1 MGSTF
6 VDEKKSA
13 IVVFDILSSELMKS
27 TFSEDCEVIIISPWV
42 KDYPIPSTWPNFSSN
57 FYAIKD
63 MQKISDILKK
73 LRQNK
78 VRVTLCTKSEKRLR
92 DEKWGEWNIR
102 AAVEFHERITEKD
115 GATVC
120 WENRDEQH
128 AKYVVTSENV
138 FITSANATP
147 KGTAGV
153 QGNAGSLNSK
163 RDSKDFYDE
172 TRKWCFSWLKKTEN
186 PDDYFSK

>member
-6 VDEKKSA
+6 VDEKKST

-27 TFSEDCEVIIISPWV
+27 TFSEDCEVIFISPWV
-42 KDYPIPSTWPNFSSN
+42 KDFPLPSTWPNFSSN

-63 MQKISDILKK
+63 MQRISDILEK
-73 LRQNK
+73 LRLNG

-92 DEKWGEWNIR
+92 DENWGEWNIR
-102 AAVEFHERITEKD
+102 AAVEFHEKLKKYGVTI
-115 GATVC
+115 C

-128 AKYVVTSENV
+128 AKSVITSEHV

-153 QGNAGSLNSK
+153 QGNAGSLHSK
-163 RDSKDFYDE
+163 RDNKEFYE
-172 TRKWCFSWLKKTEN
+172 ESREWCLDWLKKSEN
-186 PDDYFSK
+186 PDDYFLK

>member
-27 TFSEDCEVIIISPWV
+27 TFSKDCEVIIISPWV
-42 KDYPIPSTWPNFSSN
+42 KDYPLPSTWPNFSSN
-57 FYAIKD
+57 FNALKD
-63 MQKISDILKK
+63 MQRISDILEK
-73 LRQNK
+73 LRQNG

-92 DEKWGEWNIR
+92 NENWGEWNIR
-102 AAVEFHERITEKD
+102 AAVEFHEKLKKYGVII
-115 GATVC
+115 C

-147 KGTAGV
+147 TGTAGV
-153 QGNAGSLNSK
+153 QGNAGALNPK
-163 RDSKDFYDE
+163 RDNKELYE
-172 TRKWCFSWLKKTEN
+172 EPREWCLDWLKKSEY
-186 PDDYFSK
+186 PDDYFAK

>member
-1 MGSTF
+1 MGTTF
-6 VDEKKSA
+6 VGEDKSA

-27 TFSEDCEVIIISPWV
+27 TFSDDCEVIIISPWV

-63 MQKISDILKK
+63 MQRISDILEK
-73 LRQNK
+73 LSHKHK
-78 VRVTLCTKSEKRLR
+78 VRVTLCTKSEKRLK

-102 AAVEFHERITEKD
+102 AAIEFHERIKKYGVTI
-115 GATVC
+115 C
-120 WENRDEQH
+120 WENRNEQH
-128 AKYVVTSENV
+128 AKCVVTSENV

-147 KGTAGV
+147 TGIGGN
-153 QGNAGSLNSK
+153 QGNAGSLHSK
-163 RDSKDFYDE
+163 RDNKEFYE
-172 TRKWCFSWLKKTEN
+172 EQRQWCLDWLKKSEN